1 MTGGERDLGRILA
14 TLVVRRR
21 PGVFVYAV
29 LASDDAAVPA
39 AAEAVVREEEGITV
53 VLERAAAEA
62 AGLAW
67 SFPAAWLTVEVH
79 TALEGV
85 GLTAALARTL
95 ATEGIACNVLAAY
108 HHDHLLVPVD
118 RADDALAA
126 LRALAVPPGNP

>member
-29 LASDDAAVPA
+29 LGSGDAPVPA
-39 AAEAVVREEEGITV
+39 AAQAVVREDEGVTV
-53 VLERAAAEA
+53 VLERAAADA
-62 AGLAW
+62 AGLTW

-85 GLTAALARTL
+85 GLTAALARAL
-95 ATEGIACNVLAAY
+95 AAEGIPCNVLAAY

-118 RADDALAA
+118 RADDALTA
-126 LRALAVPPGNP
+126 LRALAGPPGRP